1 MTYLPRSG
9 GFPEQPPRDQL
20 GVEPEPPRRGQSSLD
35 IPKIKFLSWLG
46 LESILWSIVI
56 GHLVKWAANWQYF
69 ITWQVRYIVGYG
81 STNFTVVYWKDFWDR
96 LPVHVQNGLPAEV
109 AVLCGLTLAILT
121 AVPLIALSGRRPWRA
136 VLSVLTAVADGTLVA
151 LLAAWKLAGWHVH
164 WFAGQTVPEWWV
176 PTRHDIRDVGISFA
190 ATIVT
195 LMIFSKPRHAADDK
209 VPVRVY
215 LTSLPKALA
224 AAAVPIAAVA
234 VLAWRVPWL
243 LRHGWQIPAHY
254 GALASEINGWIAAGT
269 WITVA
274 MGIAGGLAAKPH
286 IRRVADD
293 VQWFIAERSASKIAD
308 TSGLNKLRTHVI
320 GTPAHRRR
328 VHWLLDHDV
337 KLPKRNPW
345 LVRGLIAT
353 GFIVMTFAAAG
364 AWLTLWGP
372 AAPH

>member
-9 GFPEQPPRDQL
+9 GFPEQPPRDRL
-20 GVEPEPPRRGQSSLD
+20 GTAPEPERRRHRGAQSSLD

-46 LESILWSIVI
+46 LESVLWAVVI
-56 GHLVKWAANWQYF
+56 DHLIKWAGNFSYF
-69 ITWQVRYIVGYG
+69 ATWQVRYAVGYG
-81 STNFTVVYWKDFWDR
+81 KTLFTVWYLKDFWDR
-96 LPVHVQNGLPAEV
+96 LPVHIENLF
-109 AVLCGLTLAILT
+109 
-121 AVPLIALSGRRPWRA
+121 
-136 VLSVLTAVADGTLVA
+136 GT
-151 LLAAWKLAGWHVH
+151 H
-164 WFAGQTVPEWWV
+164 WFAGQAAPEWWV
-176 PTRHDIRDVGISFA
+176 TSRHDIRDVGIALF

-195 LMIFSKPRHAADDK
+195 LLIFSKPRHAADDK

-215 LTSLPKALA
+215 LTSVPKALA

-254 GALASEINGWIAAGT
+254 GALASEVNGWIAAGT

-293 VQWFIAERSASKIAD
+293 VQWFIAERSAGKIAD
-308 TSGLNKLRTHVI
+308 TSGLNRLRTRVI

-328 VHWLLDHDV
+328 VHWLLDHPDHV
-337 KLPKRNPW
+337 LPARNPW
-345 LVRGLIAT
+345 LVRGLLAA
-353 GFIVMTFAAAG
+353 GFLTLAFAAAG